1 MFYLLLIF
9 TAIYLLFSLFII
21 SGLFRHNTLPI
32 SNSGTLPF
40 VSVIIAARNE
50 EDNIPS
56 LIDDLINQEYP
67 LGKFE
72 IIIVNDRSYD
82 STQDILIK
90 ASENYSF
97 IKYIKIDKKSKEM
110 TPKKH
115 AIDMGIKKSKGEIIL
130 ATDADCRVG
139 SLWISSMTYSLINKN
154 GIIIGYSEIDD
165 EKRNFFEKYQ
175 KIDFLAIIA
184 ANAGA
189 AGWNHF
195 WSGTGQNLAYY
206 KKDYLQIGGFEP
218 VKDKVS
224 GDDMYLVQEISRLKK
239 GYVHIDPHSHVKTKA
254 MKSIKD
260 FINQR
265 IRWSSNSKSNF
276 KNTPIFFTFLIVSF
290 FENLLILFSI
300 ILFKQGY
307 LIWGIKITLD
317 GIVILF
323 GSRLFEK
330 SFDIKTYFFW
340 AILQPFYIPFIGV
353 LGLLN
358 KFSWK
363 K

>member
-72 IIIVNDRSYD
+72 IIIVNDRSSD
-82 STQDILIK
+82 STQNILIE

-97 IKYIKIDKKSKEM
+97 IKNIKIDKKSKEM

-115 AIDMGIKKSKGEIIL
+115 AIDIGIKESKGEIIL

-139 SLWISSMTYSLINKN
+139 SLWVASMTYSLINKN

-165 EKRNFFEKYQ
+165 KKRNFFEKYQ
-175 KIDFLAIIA
+175 KIDFLAIFDWI
-184 ANAGA
+184 
-189 AGWNHF
+189 
-195 WSGTGQNLAYY
+195 
-206 KKDYLQIGGFEP
+206 
-218 VKDKVS
+218 
-224 GDDMYLVQEISRLKK
+224 
-239 GYVHIDPHSHVKTKA
+239 HS
-254 MKSIKD
+254 S
-260 FINQR
+260 F
-265 IRWSSNSKSNF
+265 NS
-276 KNTPIFFTFLIVSF
+276 
-290 FENLLILFSI
+290 
-300 ILFKQGY
+300 
-307 LIWGIKITLD
+307 
-317 GIVILF
+317 F
-323 GSRLFEK
+323 GSREK
-330 SFDIKTYFFW
+330 LESGPPSSLERVTCFSIAKAPNDIDEMEDV
-340 AILQPFYIPFIGV
+340 IPIV
-353 LGLLN
+353 
-358 KFSWK
+358 
-363 K
+363 

>member
-1 MFYLLLIF
+1 MFFLLLVF
-9 TAIYLLFSLFII
+9 TSLYLFFTLFII
-21 SGLFRHNTLPI
+21 SGLFKHNILPI
-32 SNSGTLPF
+32 SNSVTLPF
-40 VSVIIAARNE
+40 VSIIIAARNE
-50 EDNIPS
+50 EDNLPN

-67 LGKFE
+67 LEKFE
-72 IIIVNDRSYD
+72 IIIVNDRSSD
-82 STQDILIK
+82 STQNILAE

-97 IKYIKIDKKSKEM
+97 IKNIKIDKESKEM
-110 TPKKH
+110 APKKN
-115 AIDMGIKKSKGEIIL
+115 AIDIGIKESRGEIIL

-139 SLWISSMTYSLINKN
+139 SLWIASMAYSLINRN
-154 GIIIGYSEIDD
+154 GIIIGYSEI
-165 EKRNFFEKYQ
+165 ENKAGTFFEKYQ
-175 KIDFLAIIA
+175 KLDFLAILV

-189 AGWNHF
+189 AGWNHY

-206 KKDYLQIGGFEP
+206 KKDYLKIGGFKP
-218 VKDKVS
+218 VKDEIS
-224 GDDMYLVQEISRLKK
+224 GDDMYLVQAISRLKT
-239 GYVHIDPHSHVKTKA
+239 GYVHIDPNSHVKTEA

-276 KNTPIFFTFLIVSF
+276 KNTPFFFMFLIVSF

-300 ILFKQGY
+300 ILFKKG
-307 LIWGIKITLD
+307 LLMWGIKITID
-317 GIVILF
+317 GIIILF

-330 SFDIKTYFFW
+330 SFDIKTYFVW
-340 AILQPFYIPFIGV
+340 AILQPFYIPFVGT
-353 LGLLN
+353 LGLFN